1 MLGAAFLLHGNQPRR
16 AVRSGDIC
24 ASASAA
30 DLTAALREI
39 PSRGLDQ
46 HEDAYRP
53 PAYVEGML
61 ELIDTLASI
70 GWPTNQAEVWHSL
83 SRTYTLISTPDLPL
97 SGTLVRTG

>member
-1 MLGAAFLLHGNQPRR
+1 M
-16 AVRSGDIC
+16 
-24 ASASAA
+24 
-30 DLTAALREI
+30 
-39 PSRGLDQ
+39 
-46 HEDAYRP
+46 
-53 PAYVEGML
+53 EGML